1 MKKTLIHTKLSQF
14 KNNTLPQLCIAT
26 PFLSGLYYLLFS
38 KKFKREQHAVLKGK
52 VKHLKALKVDKLNV
66 YTLIRNIHRIE
77 KGLLMKPR
85 RDVFALDYIEETVDC
100 FIKIWNQ
107 DKVKEDD
114 QYKWFFDVLKEYFET
129 SGKHPKIDEL
139 KFVFIDFTD
148 VHNQKLDVEKS
159 IPYFRD
165 EIKKPN
171 ISFEDFY
178 SLTKYRRS
186 VRWFLDKKVPHKLI
200 DKALLAAKQSPSAC
214 NRQPFQYRIFD
225 EPSLL
230 KEVSNLPM
238 GIKGYAHG
246 IQMLIVVVGNLDA
259 YFDERDRHLIYID
272 ASLSNMTFMFALE
285 TLGLSSC
292 AINWPDIESLEVKM
306 EKILAL
312 EKYQRPLM
320 CMAVGYAD
328 PNGKVAF
335 SEKRNLEY
343 IRKFN

>member
-1 MKKTLIHTKLSQF
+1 M
-14 KNNTLPQLCIAT
+14 
-26 PFLSGLYYLLFS
+26 
-38 KKFKREQHAVLKGK
+38 
-52 VKHLKALKVDKLNV
+52 
-66 YTLIRNIHRIE
+66 
-77 KGLLMKPR
+77 
-85 RDVFALDYIEETVDC
+85 
-100 FIKIWNQ
+100 
-107 DKVKEDD
+107 
-114 QYKWFFDVLKEYFET
+114 
-129 SGKHPKIDEL
+129 
-139 KFVFIDFTD
+139 
-148 VHNQKLDVEKS
+148 
-159 IPYFRD
+159 
-165 EIKKPN
+165 
-171 ISFEDFY
+171 
-178 SLTKYRRS
+178 
-186 VRWFLDKKVPHKLI
+186 
-200 DKALLAAKQSPSAC
+200 
-214 NRQPFQYRIFD
+214 
-225 EPSLL
+225 